1 MGKVFLCAF
10 FITLTGC
17 SHKITVKNC
26 LPTDSDYSVCDT
38 LNLLGK

>member
-1 MGKVFLCAF
+1 MKYLLILLFLAS
-10 FITLTGC
+10 C

-26 LPTDSDYSVCDT
+26 EHTDTEYSVCDT